1 MDLKLIIGAGVAA
14 AGVVGAAIAA
24 AVSGNKKED
33 ESSNTPDQTELERLV
48 QMKLLKQRKL
58 LMHPPLL
65 K

>member
-24 AVSGNKKED
+24 AVSGNEKRM
-33 ESSNTPDQTELERLV
+33 SHLILQIRLELERLV
-48 QMKLLKQRKL
+48 QRKLPQQCKL

>member
-33 ESSNTPDQTELERLV
+33 ESSNTPEQTGVGTAGTDETRAC
-48 QMKLLKQRKL
+48 
-58 LMHPPLL
+58 
-65 K
+65 